1 MCPCPDGWES
11 RKAAS
16 SCVGTHTTGEMTSND
31 IRLGLPSCLY
41 RSSTPTRYV
50 TEYTCPYASTPH
62 EGRESGIL
70 AFLTTKFSVGLVTAD
85 ARIMIYIIKL
95 SHWYDKFS

>member
-1 MCPCPDGWES
+1 MCPCPDGRKS

-31 IRLGLPSCLY
+31 IRLGLPSCAY
-41 RSSTPTRYV
+41 RSSTPTQNV

-62 EGRESGIL
+62 QGRESGIL
-70 AFLTTKFSVGLVTAD
+70 AYLTTKISVGLVTAD
-85 ARIMIYIIKL
+85 TRIMIDITEL
-95 SHWYDKFS
+95 SH